1 MVWAGAAI
9 AQELGALARFD
20 VEASSV
26 REKWRGVAIELTLT
40 QGVPWRIYS
49 LDNPR
54 RLIMDFREVDW
65 GGRTTMPFEAGERIS
80 DVRMGRFQ
88 PGWTRMVVDLAAPL
102 ALKSAAMSVD
112 EATGIAVLRADLEL
126 VSEEA
131 YSARS
136 GTPQSA
142 GWGVPE
148 AADVAKA
155 RVRQT
160 GDGIL
165 TVVLDPGHG
174 GIDPGAERD
183 GYSEK
188 DLMLTFAREVKD
200 HLLRAGQMQV
210 ILTRED
216 DSFVSLESR
225 LAITRHAEADLFI
238 SFHADALGEGH
249 AHGATVYTLSE
260 TASDD
265 ASAALAERHDR
276 DDLLA
281 GVNLEGQDDTIANV
295 LMELARLENHPRSE
309 NLANAVVLGL
319 DQAGAP
325 LHKVPRRGAGFSV
338 LKAPDIPSVLVE
350 VGFLSSDRDRNNLID
365 PDWRAD
371 MAAAIAQAVQSWST
385 SDAATGELIRQ

>member
-1 MVWAGAAI
+1 M

-26 REKWRGVAIELTLT
+26 REKWRGLAIELTLT

-102 ALKSAAMSVD
+102 ALKNAAMSVD

>member
-1 MVWAGAAI
+1 M

-26 REKWRGVAIELTLT
+26 REKWRGLAIELTLT

-102 ALKSAAMSVD
+102 ALKNAAMSVD

-155 RVRQT
+155 RIRQT

>member
-1 MVWAGAAI
+1 M